1 MSSITEISDTA
12 CVNLNDAIVWIAF
25 GIFPSNYFEPFDKD
39 TEEWLDVID
48 FDKWIFNNNMYD
60 KTVHTS
66 EICKKYN
73 LPKNIVLDHIEKHK
87 VRTYFPIAPERV
99 PSKNKIA

>member
-1 MSSITEISDTA
+1 
-12 CVNLNDAIVWIAF
+12 
-25 GIFPSNYFEPFDKD
+25 
-39 TEEWLDVID
+39 
-48 FDKWIFNNNMYD
+48 MYD